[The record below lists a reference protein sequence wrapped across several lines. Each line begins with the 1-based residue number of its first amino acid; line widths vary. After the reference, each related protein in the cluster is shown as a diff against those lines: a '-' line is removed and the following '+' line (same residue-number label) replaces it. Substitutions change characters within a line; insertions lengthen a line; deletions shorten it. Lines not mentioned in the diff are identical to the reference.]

1 MLHFQIVSLRAESAI
16 ECYPS
21 QNIDTNVTS
30 LVAAAQ
36 VSVLAAVTLL
46 PSQPSRSP
54 VWCVCVPDRSVRAA
68 APMYLAINT
77 IVQ

>member
-1 MLHFQIVSLRAESAI
+1 MLHFQIVSARAESAI

-30 LVAAAQ
+30 LVAGAQ

-46 PSQPSRSP
+46 PTQSSP

>member
-21 QNIDTNVTS
+21 QNIDTNVTP

-46 PSQPSRSP
+46 PSQPSP

>member
-16 ECYPS
+16 ECYLS

-30 LVAAAQ
+30 LVAEAQ

-46 PSQPSRSP
+46 PAQPSPER
-54 VWCVCVPDRSVRAA
+54 CVCVPDRSVRAA

>member
-1 MLHFQIVSLRAESAI
+1 MLHFQIVSARAESAI

-30 LVAAAQ
+30 LVAGAQ

-46 PSQPSRSP
+46 PTQPSP
-54 VWCVCVPDRSVRAA
+54 VLWCVCVPDRSVRAA

>member
-46 PSQPSRSP
+46 PAQP